1 MWKWRC
7 RQVMDGSSMDGWVTR
22 VNFFQFN
29 VNFFSSLTRLLIT
42 YAWFAMAERK
52 RKRETERWNYL
63 IEENVVRE
71 KLQFIFFLVCCF
83 FCLFVWDF
91 ATFSLWSFFWPKL
104 LVPEQ
109 KISLSKCFCTKD
121 VFRRHIDLC

>member
-1 MWKWRC
+1 
-7 RQVMDGSSMDGWVTR
+7 MDGSSMDGWVTR

-71 KLQFIFFLVCCF
+71 KLKFIFFWFVVF
-83 FCLFVWDF
+83 FVCLFEISPLFPCEVFFDQNYLSPNKKSPCRNVF
-91 ATFSLWSFFWPKL
+91 APKMFSEDTLIYVKKPFRMTF
-104 LVPEQ
+104 
-109 KISLSKCFCTKD
+109 
-121 VFRRHIDLC
+121 H